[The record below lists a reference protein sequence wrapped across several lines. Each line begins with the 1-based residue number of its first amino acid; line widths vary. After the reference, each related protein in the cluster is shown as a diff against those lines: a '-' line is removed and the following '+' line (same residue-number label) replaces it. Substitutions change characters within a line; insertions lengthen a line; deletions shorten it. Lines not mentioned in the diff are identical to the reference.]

1 MKKVVLSMAA
11 LSMLFFVAC
20 QGPKKEIARL
30 QFQNDSIAQVN
41 TRLASDIEELLQ
53 MIDEIEANFSQITK
67 TEAALNQA
75 QGERLKDYRAI
86 ERQSRKNRY
95 ARKTSKEPQLQHCQL
110 EENR

>member
-41 TRLASDIEELLQ
+41 TRLAS
-53 MIDEIEANFSQITK
+53 
-67 TEAALNQA
+67 
-75 QGERLKDYRAI
+75 
-86 ERQSRKNRY
+86 

>member
-41 TRLASDIEELLQ
+41 ARLASDIEELLQ
-53 MIDEIEANFSQITK
+53 MVDEIEANFSQ
-67 TEAALNQA
+67 
-75 QGERLKDYRAI
+75 
-86 ERQSRKNRY
+86 NRY
-95 ARKTSKEPQLQHCQL
+95 ARKTSEEPQLQYCQL